1 MTEIQVL
8 KTGGKDAT
16 YEEFLKELPEN
27 DCRYGVFDIEYTDP
41 KTKASRNKIAFY
53 IWCLVGTC
61 SNAILT
67 SVVFVRCPDTAKV
80 RTKMIF
86 ASSKDELKKRLV
98 GIACEVQGSD
108 AGDVALE
115 TVICMT
121 AISMVD
127 LPFFRLSIGC
137 NRFRVA
143 SWMIACFT
151 CRKLLGMLNIRGE
164 GYSQQ
169 IFGLQQGFGVL
180 QLISM

>member
-1 MTEIQVL
+1 MEAISKASGVGVADDCVSVFNDLKLKHSMKYIVYSMNDKMTEIQVL

-115 TVICMT
+115 T
-121 AISMVD
+121 
-127 LPFFRLSIGC
+127 
-137 NRFRVA
+137 
-143 SWMIACFT
+143 
-151 CRKLLGMLNIRGE
+151 
-164 GYSQQ
+164 
-169 IFGLQQGFGVL
+169 
-180 QLISM
+180 